1 MGSAFTDFLDGHY
14 PEARDGLLKVV
25 PLFKAIGDDYL
36 YFNAV
41 GTLGRALQYL
51 GQHVEARAAAIEQLD
66 GARNLGDGTMVAM
79 ALHDLA
85 SDATQR
91 ADFEPGLRLE
101 GASRALVE
109 RLGGGAPNA
118 LMGVLD
124 PEELAR
130 KDGVPRDAMERW
142 LGEGRALSE
151 DAAIALAREVARG
164 RPA

>member
-1 MGSAFTDFLDGHY
+1 VQ
-14 PEARDGLLKVV
+14 VV

-36 YFNAV
+36 YLNAV

-51 GQHVEARAAAIEQLD
+51 GQDAEARAAAIEQLD
-66 GARNLGDGTMVAM
+66 GALKIGDGTMVAM

-91 ADFEPGLRLE
+91 ADFERGMRLE

-118 LMGVLD
+118 LLGVLE
-124 PEELAR
+124 PEEVSTKA
-130 KDGVPRDAMERW
+130 GVPKEAIDRWFAERR
-142 LGEGRALSE
+142 ELSDE
-151 DAAIALAREVARG
+151 AAIALAREPVRG
-164 RPA
+164 QQA